1 MTTNSLTKNIEKLR
15 TKISKGN
22 FKSGEESKLHMKLD
36 GLRRIRNGLER
47 LEKEL
52 ENLNNN

>member
-1 MTTNSLTKNIEKLR
+1 MTTNSLTKNIDKLR

-22 FKSGEESKLHMKLD
+22 LKSVEESKLHTKLD

-52 ENLNNN
+52 ESLNNN